1 MTGELDETAVEHTDA
16 VALARRLERL
26 SGYGLRSEFEMFEG
40 ETHITVPSRSVTSTL
55 RFAFEWP

>member
-16 VALARRLERL
+16 VALAKRLERL

-40 ETHITVPSRSVTSTL
+40 ETISRC
-55 RFAFEWP
+55 RAAR